1 MTLLAKLSATTV
13 TKATTVGVLILLK
26 EKRTRKNMRRTKGEK
41 WISFYLLFYSLF
53 YKNKN
58 KYDMD

>member
-13 TKATTVGVLILLK
+13 TKATTVGVLK
-26 EKRTRKNMRRTKGEK
+26 EKRTRKNMRRTKGKK
-41 WISFYLLFYSLF
+41 WISFCLLFYSLF

-58 KYDMD
+58 IYDMD

>member
-13 TKATTVGVLILLK
+13 TKATTVGVLK

>member
-1 MTLLAKLSATTV
+1 MALLAKLSATTV
-13 TKATTVGVLILLK
+13 TKATTVGVLK
-26 EKRTRKNMRRTKGEK
+26 EKRTRKNMRRTKGKK
-41 WISFYLLFYSLF
+41 WFSFYLLFYSLF